1 MQHLNIHQGMPEILH
16 FPLSGLLPEGSRL
29 ALNPATRTLA
39 VLRVRSGSPCLM
51 ADQQFAPYELG
62 VLQPLLEAYPGHCP
76 HEVLLAGLHGN
87 VAHEAIA
94 LYQERIRAAQEA
106 DNLSRE
112 IKPLRNVFHRIRKK
126 LRLLGMDVVSYQDQ
140 GYGLLVWNK

>member
-1 MQHLNIHQGMPEILH
+1 MPEILH

-39 VLRVRSGSPCLM
+39 VLSVRSGKPCLM
-51 ADQQFAPYELG
+51 ADQQFAPYEMG
-62 VLQPLLEAYPGHCP
+62 VLQALLEAYPGHCP
-76 HEVLLAGLHGN
+76 HEVLLAGLYGDRT
-87 VAHEAIA
+87 HETRT
-94 LYQERIRAAQEA
+94 LYRERLRAAKRE
-106 DNLSRE
+106 DSLSRE